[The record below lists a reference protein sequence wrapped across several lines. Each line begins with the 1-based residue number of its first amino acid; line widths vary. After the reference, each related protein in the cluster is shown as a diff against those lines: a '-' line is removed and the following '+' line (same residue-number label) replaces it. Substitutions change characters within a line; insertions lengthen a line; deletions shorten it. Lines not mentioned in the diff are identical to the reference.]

1 MADPLSLAAIAGL
14 IYAARKCS
22 SKDDKV
28 QVVGTSENY
37 QQETSQEN
45 VFNNSFDQRST
56 IMNTMTGSI
65 ADDPGVSGHGVRN
78 IDQGK
83 QGQPSFGDIAFMKH
97 PNGEP
102 VHDFRN
108 RPYVSGKM
116 NNFGPVEKQ
125 LVGSGLGV
133 GPDVPAYGGYQQVFR
148 VLPNNVNGY
157 KLTTLPGRSGPAGDV
172 SGGKQTL
179 SSQLNHKAP
188 EKTAFLPSRRPNVA
202 GRAQGQGGALTGVVV
217 RGKYEKTKRTTNR
230 SETTLRQDGLEFNP
244 AKSVISAQPLAQDP
258 TRNKGDLNDTQFY
271 FNNQAAPGITNFE
284 GGYTIAPGSEL
295 LSQKPK
301 DGAAY
306 SPQQLEQYGFRP
318 DTRRGNKDRAGVAG
332 GMNVRADPL
341 NAGGA
346 VTAVRSDCN
355 RIDGRLGPA
364 NGAWSQNYVQDEYYQ
379 LNPYKGN
386 SNPLATTRELN
397 VAKNQLM
404 NNPLAHTLA

>member
-1 MADPLSLAAIAGL
+1 MADPLSLAAIVGL

-22 SKDDKV
+22 TDEN
-28 QVVGTSENY
+28 GNLETTTTENY

-45 VFNNSFDQRST
+45 VFNERLDQRST
-56 IMNTMTGSI
+56 LMNTMTGSI

-78 IDQGK
+78 VDQGK
-83 QGQPSFGDIAFMKH
+83 QAQPSFGDVAFMKY

-172 SGGKQTL
+172 SGGRPTL
-179 SSQLNHKAP
+179 TSQLNHKMP
-188 EKTAFLPSRRPNVA
+188 EKTAFLPTRRPTVP
-202 GRAQGQGGALTGVVV
+202 GRAQGQGGSLNGVVV

-244 AKSVISAQPLAQDP
+244 AKSIVSAEPLAQDP
-258 TRNKGDLNDTQFY
+258 TRNKGDLNDSQFY
-271 FNNQAAPGITNFE
+271 FNNQPAPGITNFK

-301 DGAAY
+301 DGASY
-306 SPQQLEQYGFRP
+306 SPQQLEKYGFRP
-318 DTRRGNKDRAGVAG
+318 DTKRGKKDRAGVAG
-332 GMNVRADPL
+332 GMNVRADAL

-355 RIDGRLGPA
+355 RTDGRLGPA
-364 NGAWSQNYVQDEYYQ
+364 NGAWSQNYVQDMYYQ
-379 LNPYKGN
+379 LNSYKGN
-386 SNPLATTRELN
+386 SNPHATSRELN
-397 VAKNQLM
+397 LAKNQLM